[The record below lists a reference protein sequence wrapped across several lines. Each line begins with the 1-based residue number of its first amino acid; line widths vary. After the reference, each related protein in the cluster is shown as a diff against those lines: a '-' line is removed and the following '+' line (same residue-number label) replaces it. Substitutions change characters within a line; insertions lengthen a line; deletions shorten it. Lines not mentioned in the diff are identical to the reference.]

1 MRQRAAYDGLR
12 GFKEGEA
19 IMVYGESVVDVKFFY
34 SASGFAKAMRV
45 TRFMSLPPHDETTLK
60 HVSAITMLRDKM
72 VKKNWTAAR
81 SDVAAEI
88 PEVIATLSKAYLK
101 HENQSDN
108 MIDNGIFSVVETF
121 AADNP
126 LDQIDTKAPA
136 QAAAPATP
144 PAQSQAHAQQTTAP
158 KAPVAPQKVAAP
170 ATPPATPPAK
180 QDESETSSGGGSGSP
195 MGFFVKND
203 TGNAEAKSE
212 NVPEQTVT
220 PQEKSA
226 PVAPP
231 KQSQPEQKT
240 QAKSDDG
247 ALDVLR
253 GAAKD
258 ARSKLVKSDS
268 KETEDVDIAE

>member
-1 MRQRAAYDGLR
+1 
-12 GFKEGEA
+12 
-19 IMVYGESVVDVKFFY
+19 
-34 SASGFAKAMRV
+34 
-45 TRFMSLPPHDETTLK
+45 
-60 HVSAITMLRDKM
+60 
-72 VKKNWTAAR
+72 
-81 SDVAAEI
+81 
-88 PEVIATLSKAYLK
+88 
-101 HENQSDN
+101 
-108 MIDNGIFSVVETF
+108 
-121 AADNP
+121 
-126 LDQIDTKAPA
+126 
-136 QAAAPATP
+136 
-144 PAQSQAHAQQTTAP
+144 
-158 KAPVAPQKVAAP
+158 
-170 ATPPATPPAK
+170 
-180 QDESETSSGGGSGSP
+180 